1 MPPKLYLDYNE
12 IGQNIR
18 AARKSK
24 KLTQARVAKECGLS
38 SEMIYYYEH
47 GKKRPSLEAMLNI
60 CRICNITL
68 DKLVKIH
75 YEGESQ

>member
-1 MPPKLYLDYNE
+1 MTPKLYLDYNE

-18 AARKSK
+18 TQRKERKWSQQQ
-24 KLTQARVAKECGLS
+24 LANALGCSNQLVSFFETGVS
-38 SEMIYYYEH
+38 H
-47 GKKRPSLEAMLNI
+47 PSLETLL
-60 CRICNITL
+60 RICLRFDITL